1 MLNHILS
8 SSLVPVWVSAV
19 DNAFASKTSVN
30 EVSWATSTPFSML
43 CLLCR
48 STARSAESAFTSSV
62 FLVLPV
68 VALVAVIPRYLFEV
82 PVQPAGA
89 EPRH

>member
-1 MLNHILS
+1 MQRARPLIPCDPDSHVGLGGLTTLSRVRRGELGHVDTVLYAMLTLPLNSEDIPS
-8 SSLVPVWVSAV
+8 P
-19 DNAFASKTSVN
+19 
-30 EVSWATSTPFSML
+30 
-43 CLLCR
+43 
-48 STARSAESAFTSSV
+48 FTSSV

-82 PVQPAGA
+82 QPAGA